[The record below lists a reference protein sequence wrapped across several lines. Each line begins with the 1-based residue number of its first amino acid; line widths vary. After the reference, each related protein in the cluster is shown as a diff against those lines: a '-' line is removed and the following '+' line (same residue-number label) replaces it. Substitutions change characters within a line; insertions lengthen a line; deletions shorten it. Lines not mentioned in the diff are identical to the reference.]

1 MYMIFTLIQNKFDI
15 NKNNDKLF
23 KTIWEYKKKK
33 KKMNVTR
40 ISQQCKAQT
49 CWHLEDD
56 IHSWKFG

>member
-1 MYMIFTLIQNKFDI
+1 MYMIFILIQTKFYI
-15 NKNNDKLF
+15 KKNNDKLF

-49 CWHLEDD
+49 C
-56 IHSWKFG
+56 